1 MPENIKVGLV
11 GGDRRQTVV
20 AERVGKKYECAAWGI
35 DDVPECAVR
44 CADWR
49 SAVKGAEAVILP
61 LPASRDGV
69 YLNTDDGIKLD
80 DICSAIGPG
89 TLLCGGMIPSVVK
102 AHAEERGAEVF
113 DYYDSE
119 SVQIRNAVPTAEGT
133 IAALIGEMPMTV
145 SGMTVLITGYGR
157 CARTLAQRLI
167 LLGASVYV
175 AARSERDLAWASVD
189 GCSVV
194 TLEEFCDLPPECD
207 AVVNTIP
214 VRVIDERI
222 LSMLNPRTVIFDLS
236 NGAAGVDGKAAEKY
250 GMKVVILPSLPGKTS
265 PRTSGDIIADAISR
279 KLEER
284 FESGGCAR

>member
-102 AHAEERGAEVF
+102 AHGAAAF
-113 DYYDSE
+113 A
-119 SVQIRNAVPTAEGT
+119 AVPEAYIIENNNLTT
-133 IAALIGEMPMTV
+133 RIICQYL
-145 SGMTVLITGYGR
+145 
-157 CARTLAQRLI
+157 RTKH
-167 LLGASVYV
+167 
-175 AARSERDLAWASVD
+175 
-189 GCSVV
+189 CS
-194 TLEEFCDLPPECD
+194 
-207 AVVNTIP
+207 
-214 VRVIDERI
+214 
-222 LSMLNPRTVIFDLS
+222 
-236 NGAAGVDGKAAEKY
+236 
-250 GMKVVILPSLPGKTS
+250 
-265 PRTSGDIIADAISR
+265 
-279 KLEER
+279 
-284 FESGGCAR
+284 